1 MRLTE
6 EERSTLL
13 DVAHSLVEPSD
24 LSALC
29 AYGSKV
35 AGYARADSD
44 YDVIVVPRR
53 FREGVRYKYVDSPVP
68 CSALIVGE
76 HLLKEDAAASYLGE
90 FVAGRFL
97 NVYEPI
103 TNPELFRSV
112 ELAYKRRVI
121 MEALLELSSDY
132 AEFGPHLIAPYD
144 YFLFQKLNRR
154 AAVYPPALYSYVQTY
169 SCSLG
174 DENRRISLEGF
185 AAAAQSLVPK
195 GLLIVGP
202 QGIRLAPEKIRGDA
216 FTKVQSIF
224 SLTTRGVTQYAVHG
238 YAGRVGLSVFR
249 REAQSKLK
257 RMRENPPP
265 LPELER
271 PRSLL
276 KLEEGKVISDSSLLT
291 TELARLL
298 GFASFTTEEKD
309 IGEVYSTTKVL
320 TFRDET
326 REVSVVVK
334 NYSDVRSLKWA
345 LLGIWASAAKRFNM
359 APMARLEREYAM
371 SARLRKV
378 GALVPVILAVAP
390 DERTVVKEFV
400 SGPTLASL
408 IDGFLKGTGGDL
420 EPVSGYGTLIGK
432 IHAAEM
438 ALGDAKASNVVVSKD
453 GLYLTDLEQA
463 LPRGDTAWDV
473 AEFLYYTSKLSI
485 REDAMRRV
493 AEAFLRGYSE
503 TGDRAIVAKARNL
516 KYFLPFQPFLTPGM
530 GRMLRDSMGE
540 FS

>member
-1 MRLTE
+1 LRLTE
-6 EERSTLL
+6 AERSTITE
-13 DVAHSLVEPSD
+13 VAHSLVEPSNV
-24 LSALC
+24 SAIC

-35 AGYARADSD
+35 AGYARPDSD
-44 YDVIVVPRR
+44 YDVIVVSKR
-53 FREGVRYKYVDSPVP
+53 FREGVRYRYIDRPVP
-68 CSALIVGE
+68 CSALIVDE
-76 HLLKEDAAASYLGE
+76 HLLKEDAATSYLGE

-97 NVYEPI
+97 NIYEPI
-103 TNPELFRSV
+103 SNPELFRTV
-112 ELAYKRRVI
+112 EVAYKRRVI

-132 AEFGPHLIAPYD
+132 GEFGRQLIAPYD
-144 YFLFQKLNRR
+144 YFLFQKLSRR

-169 SCSLG
+169 SCPLG
-174 DENRRISLEGF
+174 GENRRISLEGF
-185 AAAAQSLVPK
+185 AAAAQSLAPK
-195 GLLIVGP
+195 KFLSVGP
-202 QGIRLAPEKIRGDA
+202 QGVRLVSEKIRGDA

-238 YAGRVGLSVFR
+238 YAGRVGLTVFR

-276 KLEEGKVISDSSLLT
+276 KLEEGTVITDSSLLT
-291 TELARLL
+291 PELARLL

-320 TFRDET
+320 TFRDGT
-326 REVSVVVK
+326 REASVVVK

-359 APMARLEREYAM
+359 APMARLEREYSMTAK
-371 SARLRKV
+371 LRDV
-378 GALVPVILAVAP
+378 GAMVPSILAVAP
-390 DERTVVKEFV
+390 DERTMVKEFV
-400 SGPTLASL
+400 SGPTLASI
-408 IDGFLKGTGGDL
+408 IDSFLKGSDEDL
-420 EPVSGYGTLIGK
+420 GPVSTYGVLVGRV
-432 IHAAEM
+432 HAAGM

-453 GLYLTDLEQA
+453 ALYLTDLEQA
-463 LPRGDTAWDV
+463 LTGGDPAWDV
-473 AEFLYYTSKLSI
+473 AEFLYYTSKLSG

-493 AEAFLRGYSE
+493 ADVFLKGYSQ
-503 TGDRAIVAKARNL
+503 TGDRAILAKARNL
-516 KYFLPFQPFLTPGM
+516 KYFLPFQPFLTPSM
-530 GRMLRDSMGE
+530 GRMLRESMAE